1 MLYHPLPLLLPP
13 DHLVNHSGIRLD
25 EFDDLGADVF
35 VSICRHRDAVVAVA
49 DHLHCYINSLKQ
61 IVFVDA
67 GEDKA
72 AFVESLRA
80 LCRCTDAD
88 CWERMSNRSKE

>member
-1 MLYHPLPLLLPP
+1 MKRMVLLLLPP
-13 DHLVNHSGIRLD
+13 DHLVDDAGVGLD

-35 VSICRHRDAVVAVA
+35 VGVCRHRDAVVAVA

-67 GEDKA
+67 GEDEA
-72 AFVESLRA
+72 AFIESLRSFGG
-80 LCRCTDAD
+80 CTDAYR
-88 CWERMSNRSKE
+88 WERVPYACEE